1 MSEVKNINNLDGTMI
16 DADFVA
22 VKIGDVNGNAN
33 ATQARSAATLALGV
47 EDVAVE
53 AGEEYTLHS
62 LQKLLTHTSS
72 LWSSTD
78 FS

>member
-1 MSEVKNINNLDGTMI
+1 MNINNLDGTMI

-47 EDVAVE
+47 EDVTVE
-53 AGEEYTLHS
+53 AGEEYTVAITPEAANAY
-62 LQKLLTHTSS
+62 QFTMGVGN
-72 LWSSTD
+72 
-78 FS
+78 